1 MHVLVAPNSFK
12 NCLDAGAVAQAMARG
27 IKAAVPG
34 AKVVCLP
41 LADGGDG
48 LVSSLAGLPG
58 AETRAAEVPGP
69 LGRPVKAAWLR
80 RGDLAVIEMA
90 QASGLRLLR
99 PEEYAPL
106 RASTSGAGALVRA
119 ALDAG
124 CRRIAVGLGG
134 SATVDGGAGML
145 SALGFGLLDK
155 RGRTI
160 PPGGAGLLSLAR
172 IVAET
177 ADVRLASTQ
186 FTALADVDTPLLGP
200 SGAAL
205 VFGPQKG
212 ASPAEV
218 EVLERG
224 LQHWAALL
232 ERTFDAIWMI
242 CLAPGQPAAWA
253 QPASAALRA
262 ELTPGAQWVAE
273 SGLAEALRR
282 ADWVLTGEGA
292 LDSQTARGKAP
303 AYVARQAAAAG
314 KPVAALGGL
323 VEPGLDLSAVG
334 IRVCRAIA
342 PAGTPVEESIRPCRR
357 VPGTGGGEA
366 GRGIR
371 WNVGK
376 LPYPGGRP
384 CRLSMIF

>member
-27 IKAAVPG
+27 IKAACPAATVE
-34 AKVVCLP
+34 CLP

-48 LVSSLAGLPG
+48 LVAALAGLPG
-58 AETRAAEVPGP
+58 AEARAVEVPGP
-69 LGRPVKAAWLR
+69 LDRPVKAAWLR

-106 RASTSGAGALVRA
+106 RASTSGVGALIRA

-172 IVAET
+172 IVTAT
-177 ADVRLASTQ
+177 ADARLASAQ
-186 FTALADVDTPLLGP
+186 FAALADVDTTLLGP
-200 SGAAL
+200 AGAAR

-224 LQHWAALL
+224 LQNWAALL
-232 ERTFDAIWMI
+232 ERTFGAKVGGT
-242 CLAPGQPAAWA
+242 PGAGAAGGLGA
-253 QPASAALRA
+253 ACAAALRA
-262 ELTPGAQWVAE
+262 ELLPGAQWVAE
-273 SGLAEALRR
+273 QCGFTEALRR
-282 ADWVLTGEGA
+282 ADWVLTGEGR
-292 LDSQTARGKAP
+292 LDGQTARGKAP
-303 AYVARQAAAAG
+303 AYIARQAAAAG
-314 KPVAALGGL
+314 KPVAALGGMI
-323 VEPGLDLSAVG
+323 EPGLDLSPIG
-334 IRVCRAIA
+334 IRVCRPIA
-342 PAGTPVEESIRPCRR
+342 PPGTTAEESIRHA
-357 VPGTGGGEA
+357 VAYLEQA
-366 GRGIR
+366 AA
-371 WNVGK
+371 K
-376 LPYPGGRP
+376 LAAEL
-384 CRLSMIF
+384 CVQTSAD